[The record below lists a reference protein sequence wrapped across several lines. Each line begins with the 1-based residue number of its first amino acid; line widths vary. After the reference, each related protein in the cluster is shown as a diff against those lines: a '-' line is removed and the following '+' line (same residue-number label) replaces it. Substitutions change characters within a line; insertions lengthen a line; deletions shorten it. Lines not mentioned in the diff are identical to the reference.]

1 MKKEVRTDRFLG
13 RVNKLRIISEHWS
26 YWNRL
31 RAYDEAEQRLTIND
45 RGQVWLSR
53 YDRAPNPFY
62 PDQLLSK
69 QYFRLSEKATK
80 RIMDVA
86 TDWFTQYEYHKIYDV
101 PKWYAE
107 MVNIEGR
114 VFHTE
119 GTQGYE
125 NPLTLSSL
133 TEAIRVELKI
143 PDLLVIGDESWSEDD
158 EDVPEPFWYESASLE
173 EIMQLAEEG
182 LGADRNRRVEL
193 LRALEYKYWDF
204 DGKDKERLNQLY
216 ALMHKYVMTLEAE
229 RPVKR
234 AKPSYAWDKFVE

>member
-1 MKKEVRTDRFLG
+1 MKKEVRTDHFIG
-13 RVNKLRIISEHWS
+13 RVRKLRIISEQWS

-62 PDQLLSK
+62 PDQPLSK
-69 QYFRLSEKATK
+69 QYFKLSENAAK

-107 MVNIEGR
+107 LVNTEGK

-119 GTQGYE
+119 GTLGYE
-125 NPLTLSSL
+125 NPLKLNSL
-133 TEAIRVELKI
+133 TEAIREELKI

-158 EDVPEPFWYESASLE
+158 EKTPEPFWYESSSLE
-173 EIMQLAEEG
+173 EIMQLAEEDME
-182 LGADRNRRVEL
+182 ADHNRRVEL

-204 DGKDKERLNQLY
+204 DGKDKERLNRLY

-234 AKPSYAWDKFVE
+234 AKPSFAWDKFVE